1 MRAVK
6 KIVKLVAAAAVVAA
20 VVEVLRR
27 RPAPPT
33 ASPTA
38 PPNQWTPVTPRPAA
52 ETAEAAEAE
61 AEAVADEAAPA
72 TATTPGDDAT
82 TWVEPTPAG
91 GCPDG
96 YPVKAKTSSKI
107 FHVPG
112 GALSERTSPDRCS
125 ASAEAAEADG
135 FRASQR

>member
-1 MRAVK
+1 VK
-6 KIVKLVAAAAVVAA
+6 KVIKLVAAAAIVAA

-38 PPNQWTPVTPRPAA
+38 PPNQWKPVAPVPAA
-52 ETAEAAEAE
+52 AAPSADADDEAGD
-61 AEAVADEAAPA
+61 DEAAAPEEADTPA
-72 TATTPGDDAT
+72 
-82 TWVEPTPAG
+82 WVEPTTG
-91 GCPDG
+91 GTCPDG
-96 YPVKAKTSSKI
+96 HPVKAKTSSKI

-112 GALSERTSPDRCS
+112 GALYERTTPDRCY
-125 ASAEAAEADG
+125 ASPEAAEADG

>member
-1 MRAVK
+1 VK
-6 KIVKLVAAAAVVAA
+6 KVIKLVAAVAIVAA

-38 PPNQWTPVTPRPAA
+38 PPNQWTPVAQRPGPTEAPAVTP
-52 ETAEAAEAE
+52 ETAAPIPEAE
-61 AEAVADEAAPA
+61 AEAAHPEAAS
-72 TATTPGDDAT
+72 G
-82 TWVEPTPAG
+82 WVEPNADG
-91 GCPDG
+91 SCPDG
-96 YPVKAKTSSKI
+96 HPVKAKASSKI

-112 GALSERTSPDRCS
+112 GAMYDRTAPDRCYV
-125 ASAEAAEADG
+125 SAEAAEADG